1 MKTAIVIMSDPNSGT
16 DETLGRLLNALA
28 FAHES
33 RGTGDE
39 VEIVFKGAGTRWP
52 AELAK
57 LNHPAHERYQA
68 VRESVKGASLGCA
81 IKYGACDDVGASGV
95 ALLADTPLPGTPGI
109 AGLRSYYNDGWN
121 VAVF

>member
-1 MKTAIVIMSDPNSGT
+1 MSDPKTGT
-16 DETLGRLLNALA
+16 DEALGRLLNALA
-28 FAHES
+28 FAHENRS
-33 RGTGDE
+33 AGDD

-52 AELAK
+52 GELAK
-57 LNHPAHERYQA
+57 LSHPAHERYQA

-81 IKYGACDDVGASGV
+81 MKYGARDEVEANGV

-109 AGLRSYYNDGWN
+109 AGLRHYYNDGWN

>member
-1 MKTAIVIMSDPNSGT
+1 MSDPKT
-16 DETLGRLLNALA
+16 AAEEALGRLLNALA

-33 RGTGDE
+33 RTADDE

-57 LNHPAHERYQA
+57 LDHPAHERYQS

-81 IKYGACDDVGASGV
+81 MKYGAKDAAAAAGV
-95 ALLADTPLPGTPGI
+95 TLLADTPLSGTLGI
-109 AGLRSYYNDGWN
+109 AGLRSYYADGWN
-121 VAVF
+121 VVVF

>member
-1 MKTAIVIMSDPNSGT
+1 MKTAIVIMSDPKT
-16 DETLGRLLNALA
+16 AAEEALGRLLNALA

-33 RGTGDE
+33 RAADDE

-52 AELAK
+52 GELAK
-57 LNHPAHERYQA
+57 LDHPAHERYQS

-81 IKYGACDDVGASGV
+81 MKYGAKDAVVGSGV

-109 AGLRSYYNDGWN
+109 AGLRPYYAGGWN
-121 VAVF
+121 VVVF